1 MRVNTPVIDREVP
14 FPEGTSLVSKTN
26 LKGVITF
33 ANQAFIDIS
42 GYSESELIGQAHNL
56 VRHPDMPQE
65 AFLDLWNTV
74 NAGRP
79 WSGVVKN
86 RCKNGEYYWV
96 NARVIPV
103 YEGRAITEYMS
114 VRKKASR
121 EEIASA
127 ESLYRDMNAGKI
139 AKESAFTGFKNKV
152 YQVSL
157 KAKSH
162 ALIGFMGFFLLAAGL
177 SNLALAYTSNLFL
190 AALAVCFSVVALSVH
205 RLLTHTIPADIDRVN
220 DVLQRV
226 VDSSFDVSLVINR
239 DDEIGGLMRTAH
251 ILQTKVEYDL
261 DHIKALMGNAIKLKN
276 TLDVCNANVM
286 LADNDMNISYLNA
299 AAAKMFGDSETDLK
313 EVLPDFNAGELMGEN
328 VDIFHKDPS
337 HQRHMIEALK
347 DTYKT
352 TIKVGIRSF
361 TLIANPVLH
370 NNGER
375 LGTVV
380 EWEDIT
386 AELERTRLEKIEA
399 DNNARMK
406 NTLDVCAANV
416 MLADTDMNIIYM
428 NDTVKSMFNEAEA
441 DLKEAL
447 PNFDA
452 KELMGKNVDIFHKDP
467 SHQRHIVEALKE
479 TYSTTI
485 KAGVRSFTLV
495 ANPVLNDLGE
505 RLGTVVE
512 WEDISAELER
522 IRQEKI
528 ISDTNARMK
537 ITLDSVTSSVMVA
550 DNDLNIIYMNGAAD
564 SLMRGVESDL
574 KKDLTAFNADKLIG
588 VNIDVFHKNPS
599 HQRGMLANLSS
610 THNASFV
617 VGGRTMAF
625 TANPVFNDEGERIGT
640 AVEWED
646 RTAEV
651 AIEKEIDN
659 VVSSAA
665 KGDLSQRISMVGKEG
680 FFAALGEGLNA
691 LVQTSEEVISDTNKV
706 LGALASGNLTHTISA
721 EYEGSFGSL
730 KSSANTT
737 VENLTKIITQVR
749 AATNSISSGADEIA
763 RGNADL
769 SQRTEEQA
777 SSLEETA
784 SSMEEMTTVVKQSA
798 ENASSAGQLS
808 EDTLEIAVSGGEVVS
823 HAVSSMTEILS
834 SSRKIADIIGVI
846 DEIAFQTNL
855 LALNAAVEAA
865 RAGEQGR
872 GFAVVASEVRN
883 LSQRSANAAK
893 EIKELIQ
900 ESVAQVE
907 RGVDLVNKTG
917 DTLENIVGSVERVN
931 DSSKDISTAAAE
943 QTSGISQI
951 NIAINQMDEMTQQNA
966 ALVEQASAASENV
979 ADQAVKMREL
989 MDFFTLMGGMD
1000 STASVS
1006 MASMGN
1012 KHSAG
1017 QASQP
1022 SSMDIGNGDEWEE
1035 F

>member
-1 MRVNTPVIDREVP
+1 
-14 FPEGTSLVSKTN
+14 
-26 LKGVITF
+26 
-33 ANQAFIDIS
+33 
-42 GYSESELIGQAHNL
+42 
-56 VRHPDMPQE
+56 
-65 AFLDLWNTV
+65 
-74 NAGRP
+74 
-79 WSGVVKN
+79 
-86 RCKNGEYYWV
+86 
-96 NARVIPV
+96 
-103 YEGRAITEYMS
+103 
-114 VRKKASR
+114 
-121 EEIASA
+121 
-127 ESLYRDMNAGKI
+127 
-139 AKESAFTGFKNKV
+139 
-152 YQVSL
+152 
-157 KAKSH
+157 
-162 ALIGFMGFFLLAAGL
+162 
-177 SNLALAYTSNLFL
+177 
-190 AALAVCFSVVALSVH
+190 
-205 RLLTHTIPADIDRVN
+205 
-220 DVLQRV
+220 
-226 VDSSFDVSLVINR
+226 
-239 DDEIGGLMRTAH
+239 
-251 ILQTKVEYDL
+251 
-261 DHIKALMGNAIKLKN
+261 
-276 TLDVCNANVM
+276 
-286 LADNDMNISYLNA
+286 
-299 AAAKMFGDSETDLK
+299 
-313 EVLPDFNAGELMGEN
+313 
-328 VDIFHKDPS
+328 
-337 HQRHMIEALK
+337 
-347 DTYKT
+347 
-352 TIKVGIRSF
+352 
-361 TLIANPVLH
+361 
-370 NNGER
+370 
-375 LGTVV
+375 
-380 EWEDIT
+380 
-386 AELERTRLEKIEA
+386 
-399 DNNARMK
+399 
-406 NTLDVCAANV
+406 
-416 MLADTDMNIIYM
+416 
-428 NDTVKSMFNEAEA
+428 
-441 DLKEAL
+441 
-447 PNFDA
+447 
-452 KELMGKNVDIFHKDP
+452 
-467 SHQRHIVEALKE
+467 
-479 TYSTTI
+479 
-485 KAGVRSFTLV
+485 
-495 ANPVLNDLGE
+495 
-505 RLGTVVE
+505 
-512 WEDISAELER
+512 
-522 IRQEKI
+522 
-528 ISDTNARMK
+528 
-537 ITLDSVTSSVMVA
+537 
-550 DNDLNIIYMNGAAD
+550 
-564 SLMRGVESDL
+564 
-574 KKDLTAFNADKLIG
+574 
-588 VNIDVFHKNPS
+588 
-599 HQRGMLANLSS
+599 
-610 THNASFV
+610 
-617 VGGRTMAF
+617 
-625 TANPVFNDEGERIGT
+625 
-640 AVEWED
+640 
-646 RTAEV
+646 
-651 AIEKEIDN
+651 
-659 VVSSAA
+659 
-665 KGDLSQRISMVGKEG
+665 MVGKEG

-1022 SSMDIGNGDEWEE
+1022 SGMDIGNGDEWEE